1 MIKKLCLILIS
12 AVALNAASFNQ
23 RIAYII
29 GFGEFNEN
37 RGLIEHLFSN
47 KSEFLKNGSMN
58 YIAVMEK
65 LKENGLL
72 KVGLNSPKKVSI
84 TFLIS
89 HDPIKSMK
97 IISDSLKSLGYYHY
111 FTKELVYDESK
122 NIIWTINLK
131 TGAAIDPLMLS
142 KKLATNNCQFDDIRN
157 EGYTKWIYS
166 IDTSRSTLSKA
177 KQLIAGEK
185 VDFRKPLKPYFIKID
200 RASSLYVAS
209 KPGNQWFPQI
219 VFYDVHLNILDI
231 VKEDN
236 SKSSLSLRV
245 PEETR
250 YIKIDDIYTLANIKR
265 GLSVMIKE

>member
-12 AVALNAASFNQ
+12 AVVLNATSFNQ
-23 RIAYII
+23 KIANII
-29 GFGEFNEN
+29 GIAEFNEN

-47 KSEFLKNGSMN
+47 KAPYLKNGSIN

-65 LKENGLL
+65 LKEHGLL
-72 KVGLNSPKKVSI
+72 KVGLNAPKNVSI

-97 IISDSLKSLGYYHY
+97 IISDSLKALGYYHY
-111 FTKELVYDESK
+111 FTKELIYDENK
-122 NIIWTINLK
+122 NTTWTINLK

-142 KKLATNNCQFDDIRN
+142 KKLTKNNCQFDDIRN
-157 EGYTKWIYS
+157 EGYTKWLYS
-166 IDTSRSTLSKA
+166 IDTSESTLSKA

-200 RASSLYVAS
+200 RARAMSVVS

-219 VFYDVHLNILDI
+219 VFYDAHLKILEI
-231 VKEDN
+231 VKED
-236 SKSSLSLRV
+236 KKQVSLEV
-245 PEETR
+245 EIPEETS